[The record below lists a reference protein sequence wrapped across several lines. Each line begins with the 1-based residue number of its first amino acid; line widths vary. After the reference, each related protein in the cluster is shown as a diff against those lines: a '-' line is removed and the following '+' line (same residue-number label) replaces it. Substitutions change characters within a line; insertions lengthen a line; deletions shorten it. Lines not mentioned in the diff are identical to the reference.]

1 MSTRRNSLP
10 SRILPPGVRVVHPS
24 PTQYAQC
31 GDGYIAYRV
40 CGDGPVDLILTSDW
54 FSHAEEMWSAILAAA
69 TRPRNASRRSAGSSR
84 STAAASASPIL
95 SRSTQLP
102 TLEEWMHDVDAVMD
116 ACGIERAAI
125 VAKGSAGAMGLM
137 FAASH
142 PERVSSLVL
151 VNSYAKLT
159 ASDDYPIGTSP
170 ADTEYSLRELY
181 PPKDSVR
188 MLAGGELDEATAMW
202 WNRYLRFCAGPGTT
216 LAMRR
221 MLYSVDVR
229 SVLSAVRTPTLVL
242 HRRDDRW
249 IDVAHGRYLAEHID
263 GARLV
268 ELPGAADLLFAGDP
282 TDLVG
287 EIEEFLTGSR
297 PAVVSDS
304 VLGTVLFT
312 DLVDSTGRA
321 ATVGDR
327 AWSNVIDQHEQ
338 TVRSE
343 LETVPR
349 PRDQDDGGRVP
360 RGVRRPG
367 ARDPLRAVDRRRARR
382 RSASTCA
389 SDSTRVRSNCAA
401 TTSPG
406 WP

>member
-1 MSTRRNSLP
+1 
-10 SRILPPGVRVVHPS
+10 
-24 PTQYAQC
+24 
-31 GDGYIAYRV
+31 
-40 CGDGPVDLILTSDW
+40 
-54 FSHAEEMWSAILAAA
+54 
-69 TRPRNASRRSAGSSR
+69 
-84 STAAASASPIL
+84 
-95 SRSTQLP
+95 
-102 TLEEWMHDVDAVMD
+102 
-116 ACGIERAAI
+116 
-125 VAKGSAGAMGLM
+125 M

-188 MLAGGELDEATAMW
+188 MLAGGELDEATAVW

-242 HRRDDRW
+242 HRRDDKW
-249 IDVAHGRYLAEHID
+249 IDVAHGRYLAERID

-287 EIEEFLTGSR
+287 EVEEFLTGSR
-297 PAVVSDS
+297 PVVTCDS
-304 VLGTVLFT
+304 VLGTVLYT

-343 LETVPR
+343 LKRFRGREIKTMGDGFLAVFDGPAR
-349 PRDQDDGGRVP
+349 AIRCAQSIVGALDVIGLDVRAGLHAGEIELRGDDIAGMAVNI
-360 RGVRRPG
+360 G
-367 ARDPLRAVDRRRARR
+367 ARIAAIAKPGQILTSRTVKDLVVGSGIGFEECGVYTLKGVPDQWLLYAVEQ
-382 RSASTCA
+382 
-389 SDSTRVRSNCAA
+389 
-401 TTSPG
+401 
-406 WP
+406 

>member
-1 MSTRRNSLP
+1 M
-10 SRILPPGVRVVHPS
+10 VHPS

-54 FSHAEEMWSAILAAA
+54 FSHAEEMWSASSPL
-69 TRPRNASRRSAGSSR
+69 RPVLEMFASFGRLITFDRRGVG
-84 STAAASASPIL
+84 L
-95 SRSTQLP
+95 SDPVPLDALP

-116 ACGIERAAI
+116 VCGIERAAI

-170 ADTEYSLRELY
+170 ADTEYTLRELY

-188 MLAGGELDEATAMW
+188 MLAGGELDEATAIW

-229 SVLSAVRTPTLVL
+229 SVLSTVRTPTLVL
-242 HRRDDRW
+242 HRRDDKW
-249 IDVAHGRYLAEHID
+249 IDVAHGRYLAERID

-287 EIEEFLTGSR
+287 EVEEFL
-297 PAVVSDS
+297 ADS
-304 VLGTVLFT
+304 V
-312 DLVDSTGRA
+312 
-321 ATVGDR
+321 
-327 AWSNVIDQHEQ
+327 
-338 TVRSE
+338 RS
-343 LETVPR
+343 
-349 PRDQDDGGRVP
+349 
-360 RGVRRPG
+360 
-367 ARDPLRAVDRRRARR
+367 
-382 RSASTCA
+382 
-389 SDSTRVRSNCAA
+389 
-401 TTSPG
+401 
-406 WP
+406 